1 MKDNNEIKYQG
12 EPLSE
17 KNKIVRVLQIGERI
31 KEIGTKGASI

>member
-17 KNKIVRVLQIGERI
+17 KNKIVRVLPIGETI
-31 KEIGTKGASI
+31 KENGTKAASV